1 MLSQVVGVPAAIV
14 AVAPPLPTETE
25 TETRQLLSFIVF
37 DEQGLFVSS
46 VHNDFMALKLVIH
59 PSATGTALE
68 HAGAR
73 GVIQCNGE
81 KFCCVCVNLYDR
93 QQYGFGGI
101 IVTVITSH

>member
-46 VHNDFMALKLVIH
+46 VHNDFMAFKLVIH

-68 HAGAR
+68 HESAR

-81 KFCCVCVNLYDR
+81 KFCCVYVNLYDR
-93 QQYGFGGI
+93 QQYVFGGI